1 MRKIIGSAIVA
12 LGAFLVAGNGI
23 ANAAAPE
30 VMKVNIP
37 FAFTVKGQTYPAG
50 TYRVERDEQMPSILR
65 IVSDKSSDTHEQV
78 IVVTIPAAGHDPA
91 GDKPALAF
99 DRDGGK
105 YELKSVWE
113 SGSDGREVIER

>member
-1 MRKIIGSAIVA
+1 MRKIIGTSIVA
-12 LGAFLVAGNGI
+12 LGALLAAGSGI
-23 ANAAAPE
+23 AGAATDT
-30 VMKVNIP
+30 MKVNIP

-65 IVSDKSSDTHEQV
+65 IVSDKTKDQREQV
-78 IVVTIPAAGHDPA
+78 IVVTIPATGHDPA

-99 DRDGGK
+99 DRDGTK